1 MFLFSRVEVD
11 GDESYVANGE
21 GVQYDYYKNPD
32 NIVKSRRGRTD
43 WWWLRSP
50 YVGNAAYF
58 HAVNATGNVSGIN
71 ARHSYGVSFGFCI

>member
-1 MFLFSRVEVD
+1 MFSRVEVD

-50 YVGNAAYF
+50 YVGITTIF
-58 HAVNATGNVSGIN
+58 HAVITTGGVGYGRASDSG
-71 ARHSYGVSFGFCI
+71 GVSFGFCI